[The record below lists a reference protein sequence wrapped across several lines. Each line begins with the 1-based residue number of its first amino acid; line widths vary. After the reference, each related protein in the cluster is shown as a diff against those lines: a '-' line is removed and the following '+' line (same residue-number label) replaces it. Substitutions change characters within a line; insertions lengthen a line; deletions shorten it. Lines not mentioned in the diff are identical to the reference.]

1 MKRFNSA
8 LVGNIFFLPIL
19 AAALLFVQLPA
30 DATPERIAIL
40 PFEIHS
46 KTDLAYMGH
55 GIHQMLASRL
65 SWKDRVEIVDPQE
78 PYLANTAM
86 AQAALTLKADYV
98 LSGSVTEFA
107 GAFSVDTTVFK
118 AQTQTIQT
126 FFGQAATVDEI
137 IPQLDILAAKINH
150 SLFDRK
156 TAALE
161 SVTPA
166 APDAATFN
174 IRENPEKLMPKA
186 LTLGDEASRDRP
198 FWKFWGSD
206 DPRPEQTDNTPFWK
220 FWKKDSP
227 KTYDGAESDE
237 SFETGT
243 AEPAPNEIPEGEKE
257 DRPFWKF
264 W

>member
-1 MKRFNSA
+1 LKRFNST
-8 LVGNIFFLPIL
+8 LVGNIFFLPVL

-30 DATPERIAIL
+30 SAGPERIAIL

-55 GIHQMLASRL
+55 GIRQMLTSRL
-65 SWKDRVEIVDPQE
+65 SWKDRVEVAEPQGTDLPGTSME
-78 PYLANTAM
+78 QTAS
-86 AQAALTLKADYV
+86 TLEADYV
-98 LSGSVTEFA
+98 LSGSITEFA

-118 AQTQTIQT
+118 TQTQTIQT

-161 SVTPA
+161 TIKPPEPEVA
-166 APDAATFN
+166 AFN
-174 IRENPEKLMPKA
+174 TRENPEKLMPKVNG
-186 LTLGDEASRDRP
+186 LGDEASGDRP
-198 FWKFWGSD
+198 FWKFWGTD
-206 DPRPEQTDNTPFWK
+206 DPQPKRTGDTPFWK

-227 KTYDGAESDE
+227 DPYDGVESDE

-243 AEPAPNEIPEGEKE
+243 AEPDPAELPEREKE
-257 DRPFWKF
+257 DKPFWKF